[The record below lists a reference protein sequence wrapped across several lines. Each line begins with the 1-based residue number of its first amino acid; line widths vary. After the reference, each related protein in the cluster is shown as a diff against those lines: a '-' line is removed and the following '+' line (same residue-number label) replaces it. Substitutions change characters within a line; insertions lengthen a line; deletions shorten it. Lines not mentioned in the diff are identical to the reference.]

1 MAVSAFYLQPMLLT
15 GNNVGPGSAYNTV
28 GWYMFDMAP
37 VAQNSDMPQIS
48 TVGFIL
54 TVIVSILVIIVKKV
68 TDKITPDV
76 DF

>member
-1 MAVSAFYLQPMLLT
+1 
-15 GNNVGPGSAYNTV
+15 
-28 GWYMFDMAP
+28 MFNMAP
-37 VAQNSDMPQIS
+37 KAQSSDMPLIS

-54 TVIVSILVIIVKKV
+54 TVLVSILVIVVKKV